1 MDFID
6 TKKIIDNIFYMLEQ
20 YKKLNKRKWI
30 LPIITI
36 FTTIGLYL
44 FNLFFPVFIIN
55 FLNNGYEIKVYLL
68 YCMILLLFYT
78 FLDYLKIYAEESL
91 SIYLT
96 QLWNLHFYKR
106 KQSKITDI
114 PFDLFIKP
122 EIKSVI
128 LGAHLALNRN
138 INVNLLAFY
147 RSLTNVITYD
157 ILFII
162 LIVIGFR
169 VNWAIIVILF
179 SASLLDLLLVKR
191 LDIKRLENKKE
202 QIKVEKKIRYL
213 FQIFESSSSFKDIIL
228 NNYSSKISKKL
239 TDVITE
245 KVFNI
250 DTIQKRELNKN
261 NFITLVIVFRNIA
274 IFGILF
280 FQFINNTLS
289 SETIILIINLYV
301 IFDGIFFNII
311 ENWRN
316 LLFSLEKVS
325 DYRKLMELSREIDK
339 PVEINTDVKESVIDT
354 IEFKNVYFS
363 YDSTKNILENISFS
377 IKKGE
382 RIAIVGENGAG
393 KSTIVS
399 LLCKLISPTSGNILI
414 NGADLEDIP
423 NSEHFKKI
431 SSVFQDIVLLP
442 TTIQKNITS
451 DEEIDFNK
459 LDYALSITDFNKV
472 IKKLPDK
479 LDTTLVSSVNLNSI
493 DLSGGEQQKLLMT
506 RSVYKSGDIL
516 ILDEPTS
523 SLDAVSENRLY
534 ETYLEMT
541 KNSTSIYISHRLAST
556 KFCDKILYLSGG
568 KITEQGTHEELM
580 RLNQSYAKMYK
591 IQSERYSD

>member
-1 MDFID
+1 M
-6 TKKIIDNIFYMLEQ
+6 T
-20 YKKLNKRKWI
+20 
-30 LPIITI
+30 
-36 FTTIGLYL
+36 
-44 FNLFFPVFIIN
+44 V
-55 FLNNGYEIKVYLL
+55 
-68 YCMILLLFYT
+68 
-78 FLDYLKIYAEESL
+78 S
-91 SIYLT
+91 
-96 QLWNLHFYKR
+96 
-106 KQSKITDI
+106 
-114 PFDLFIKP
+114 
-122 EIKSVI
+122 
-128 LGAHLALNRN
+128 
-138 INVNLLAFY
+138 
-147 RSLTNVITYD
+147 
-157 ILFII
+157 
-162 LIVIGFR
+162 
-169 VNWAIIVILF
+169 
-179 SASLLDLLLVKR
+179 
-191 LDIKRLENKKE
+191 
-202 QIKVEKKIRYL
+202 
-213 FQIFESSSSFKDIIL
+213 
-228 NNYSSKISKKL
+228 
-239 TDVITE
+239 
-245 KVFNI
+245 
-250 DTIQKRELNKN
+250 N
-261 NFITLVIVFRNIA
+261 NFITLIIVFRNIS
-274 IFGILF
+274 IFGILY

-289 SETIILIINLYV
+289 SETTILIINLYV

-325 DYRKLMELSREIDK
+325 DYRRLMELPKQIDK
-339 PVEINTDVKESVIDT
+339 PVEINTDVKEAVIDT

-363 YDSTKNILENISFS
+363 YDSTKNILEDISFS

-431 SSVFQDIVLLP
+431 SSVFQDIILLP

-459 LDYALSITDFNKV
+459 LDYALSITDFNEV

-493 DLSGGEQQKLLMT
+493 NLSGGEQQKLLMA
-506 RSVYKSGDIL
+506 RSVYKSGNIL

-580 RLNQSYAKMYK
+580 TLNQSYAKMYK
-591 IQSERYSD
+591 SQSERYSD